1 MQKTVNGV
9 VTNYTLH
16 GKNVVHMTRGND
28 ELHFFYDAS
37 NKPAVVVYNGTPY
50 SYVKDLQGDIVA
62 ILNSNGTVVVQYKYD
77 AWGRPISKTGIMAGT
92 LGTVQPFRYRGY
104 VYDEETGLYYLRSRY
119 YSHIQSRF
127 INIDSFIVIG
137 HNKVFPNGMTYC
149 DNDPILF
156 SDPTG
161 HIPALFLFIGG
172 GAIMYLAALIAPT
185 YNPVD
190 HYERNDLNQTDLT
203 IDEIIET
210 YDRQPEHMDTY
221 HESTDGRQGADAV
234 YNDKFLS
241 PDGGHIEVIICF
253 PPDKDPYIVDENV
266 DERNMGTYNHAS
278 NEIPVVYHINHFFDD
293 MVPYYLFGNTPED
306 SYGLFK

>member
-1 MQKTVNGV
+1 
-9 VTNYTLH
+9 
-16 GKNVVHMTRGND
+16 
-28 ELHFFYDAS
+28 
-37 NKPAVVVYNGTPY
+37 
-50 SYVKDLQGDIVA
+50 
-62 ILNSNGTVVVQYKYD
+62 
-77 AWGRPISKTGIMAGT
+77 
-92 LGTVQPFRYRGY
+92 
-104 VYDEETGLYYLRSRY
+104 
-119 YSHIQSRF
+119 
-127 INIDSFIVIG
+127 
-137 HNKVFPNGMTYC
+137 
-149 DNDPILF
+149 
-156 SDPTG
+156 
-161 HIPALFLFIGG
+161 
-172 GAIMYLAALIAPT
+172 MYLAALIAPT
-185 YNPVD
+185 YNPVE

-221 HESTDGRQGADAV
+221 HENTDGRQGADAV

-241 PDGGHIEVIICF
+241 LDGGHIEVIICF